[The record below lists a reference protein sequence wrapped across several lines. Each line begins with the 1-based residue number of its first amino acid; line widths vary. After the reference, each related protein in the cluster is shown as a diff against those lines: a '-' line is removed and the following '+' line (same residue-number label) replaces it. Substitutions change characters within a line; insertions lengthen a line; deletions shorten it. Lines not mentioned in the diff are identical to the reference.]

1 MPRHKNRLLLL
12 LLLVLLC
19 SLNSGCLSAK
29 DGSLSTINKPEPQV
43 LNIERNADFDPL
55 GYAGAKWGMTYDQ
68 VKSAVGSGNS
78 TDDGG
83 YIQLRDVYGR
93 KAHVN
98 YNFNEGRLNIIII
111 TFLESYDKNQNDL
124 LLRKNMYTQTQH
136 SLAYDYG
143 VFIATHE
150 QDEIL
155 NNSVRLQ
162 TTTIEHVMDYKI
174 VNGVQYMVEQIL
186 LYESI

>member
-1 MPRHKNRLLLL
+1 MPRHGNRFLLLL
-12 LLLVLLC
+12 LLIWLC
-19 SLNSGCLSAK
+19 SLICGCSSARE
-29 DGSLSTINKPEPQV
+29 GSLSTNNKLEPQV
-43 LNIERNADFDPL
+43 LNIERDAEFDPL

-68 VKSAVGSGNS
+68 VKSVVGPGGS

-111 TFLESYDKNQNDL
+111 TFLESYDKNQTDL
-124 LLRKNMYTQTQH
+124 LLRKNMYSQTQH

-143 VFIATHE
+143 VFLVAPE
-150 QDEIL
+150 KDEII
-155 NNSVRLQ
+155 NNKVWLQ
-162 TTTIEHVMDYKI
+162 ETTIEHVLDYRN
-174 VNGVQYMVEQIL
+174 VNDVQYMVEQIL
-186 LYESI
+186 VYKST